1 MSNAL
6 PRGSMVPDG
15 DTPSPQTPGE
25 YTQRAIE
32 DMANSSNTVQSDL
45 AQRMQQAEEAA
56 EAGRVARDTSFLEN
70 IVPVLQQAH
79 VDIVEVG
86 YEGYGDSGSVEYV
99 ELIQAPRKSDTPT
112 GITNSDAVL
121 AAQLPGV
128 ESASSEWQ
136 GALVEVDGV
145 ERRVPTV
152 ENCIHDYVYDM
163 LSRDYGGWE
172 LNDGS
177 TGNVVINLREGT
189 VEHNHSSRYTAT
201 EDFCTERDLRP

>member
-1 MSNAL
+1 MA
-6 PRGSMVPDG
+6 DEETT
-15 DTPSPQTPGE
+15 TPAQTPGE
-25 YTQRAIE
+25 FTRVAIA
-32 DMANSSNTVQSDL
+32 DMANSLDPVQSDL

-56 EAGRVARDTSFLEN
+56 EASRVARDISFLEN
-70 IVPVLQQAH
+70 VMPVLRQAH

-86 YEGYGDSGSVEYV
+86 YEGYGDSGGIEYV

-112 GITNSDAVL
+112 GITNSAAVL
-121 AAQLPGV
+121 AAQLPDV

-145 ERRVPTV
+145 EHRIPTV

-172 LNDGS
+172 INDGS

-189 VEHNHSSRYTAT
+189 VVQNHSARYTAT
-201 EDFCTERDLRP
+201 EDFCTERNLRP